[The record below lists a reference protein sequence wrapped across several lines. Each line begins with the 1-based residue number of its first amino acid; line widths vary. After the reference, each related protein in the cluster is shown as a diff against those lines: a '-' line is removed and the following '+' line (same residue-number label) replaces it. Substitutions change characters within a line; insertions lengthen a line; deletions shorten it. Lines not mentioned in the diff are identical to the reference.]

1 MQKKRR
7 RRINKTVIAK
17 ALSRIVVTKLLSAM
31 RTTPL
36 GVLLVAGIA
45 FFQAEALPATL
56 FSSIPTLSY
65 MILIFAMAI
74 TSCFSHSRFFFI
86 ALILFLSQLG
96 IGSFIIGNLDENI
109 SVESLYSVI
118 NILLPLNILFFASL
132 AERGILSSQGKRNF
146 IFIFLQTAFI
156 KLLLLLGNEELIS
169 KITLSSPLAVIAF
182 IVMGGLLLLR
192 RRRDTLHFKITVFS
206 VLLTIAFAHYFSH
219 VLIAIPLFYA
229 AAGFIIIFA
238 VIQDY
243 YFKAYLDE
251 LTTLPSRRSLNED
264 LLKLNG
270 IYVIAMVDIDFFKHF
285 NDTYGHDAGDDV
297 LRLIAGFIGKC
308 NNGKAFRY
316 GGEEFTILFPGKKLV
331 DVLPDLEELRKKIAN
346 AIFLVPSEVENE
358 KSLKN
363 SLHITISIGASEST
377 HKSIN
382 PEEVIKA
389 ADKALYRAKD
399 QGRNCVSM

>member
-7 RRINKTVIAK
+7 RRINKTVVAK
-17 ALSRIVVTKLLSAM
+17 AFSRIVATKLLSAM

-45 FFQAEALPATL
+45 FSQAEALPATL

-65 MILIFAMAI
+65 MILIFAMVI

-86 ALILFLSQLG
+86 SLILFLSQLG
-96 IGSFIIGNLDENI
+96 MGAFIPGHLDK
-109 SVESLYSVI
+109 SVTLESMYSVI
-118 NILLPLNILFFASL
+118 TVLLPLNILFLASL
-132 AERGILSSQGKRNF
+132 AERGILSPQGKRNF
-146 IFIFLQTAFI
+146 VLIFLQTAFI
-156 KLLLLLGNEELIS
+156 KLLLLLGNEELVS
-169 KITLSSPLAVIAF
+169 KITPSSQLAVIAF
-182 IVMGGLLLLR
+182 IVTGVLLLLR
-192 RRRDTLHFKITVFS
+192 RRRATLHFKITVFS

-229 AAGFIIIFA
+229 AAGFIIIFS

-264 LLKLNG
+264 MLKLNG
-270 IYVIAMVDIDFFKHF
+270 MYVIAMVDIDFFKHF

-316 GGEEFTILFPGKKLV
+316 GGEEFTILFPGKRLV
-331 DVLPDLEELRKKIAN
+331 EVLPDLEELRRKIAN
-346 AIFLVPSEVENE
+346 TIFLVPGEGENG
-358 KSLKN
+358 KRLKKP
-363 SLHITISIGASEST
+363 LHITISIGASEST